1 MELLVI
7 LLVIVGLGVFDILAL
22 RFGSDSRMSGKNRRN
37 WW

>member
-7 LLVIVGLGVFDILAL
+7 LLVILGLGVFDVLAL
-22 RFGSDSRMSGKNRRN
+22 RFGSDTRATREDRRD

>member
-7 LLVIVGLGVFDILAL
+7 LLVILGLGVFDVLAL
-22 RFGSDSRMSGKNRRN
+22 RFGRDSRASGERRRD

>member
-7 LLVIVGLGVFDILAL
+7 LLVILGLGVFDILAM
-22 RFGSDSRMSGKNRRN
+22 RFGNDSHATGENRRN